1 MAMGMT
7 HMGRAITE
15 IKVSFGS
22 CQNNSASTPASMTGS
37 RTMTE
42 VALFKMTCSDW
53 VSFITREISWPVEFS
68 VKKPADRFNRCEN
81 NFVRKSATA
90 RDDVHNRK

>member
-7 HMGRAITE
+7 HTGSAITE

-22 CQNNSASTPASMTGS
+22 CQNNRPSTPTSMTGS

-42 VALFKMTCSDW
+42 VALLKKTCSDW

-68 VKKPADRFNRCEN
+68 VKKPADRFSRCEN

-90 RDDVHNRK
+90 RDAVHNKK